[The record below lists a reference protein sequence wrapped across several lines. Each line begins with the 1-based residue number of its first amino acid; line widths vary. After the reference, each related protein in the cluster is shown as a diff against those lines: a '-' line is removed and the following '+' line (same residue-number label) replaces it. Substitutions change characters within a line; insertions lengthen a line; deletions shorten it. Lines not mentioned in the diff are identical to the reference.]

1 MTTDLL
7 YYTNILTSTQV
18 IRHGAVAISDGI
30 ISYVGP
36 MENAPRANGLKM
48 DLRGKYLAPGFF
60 DVHVHGGKGVSFGGT
75 DDPLKELEAYSK
87 WVPSTGVTHYLCS
100 LAAPDARVL
109 AEKASLFADVLEAG
123 VEGAQPLGLHLEGPF
138 INKKKKGA
146 FNPEWLREPSME
158 EAESFLKA
166 GRGWVRQMTMAPE
179 LKGAQEIAARF
190 RAEGVVVSMGHTDAD
205 YETASAALKG
215 NFTHVT
221 HTFNAQSGFHHRQPG
236 VFGAILA
243 SNEVTAE
250 LIADTIHAHP
260 GAMMVLLRCL
270 GTDRVVLITDAMP
283 GAGLPD
289 GIYDLVGLQVTV
301 KNGHANLPDGTIAGS
316 TIMMNQC
323 VHNIQY
329 LLGVPLP
336 EAVKM
341 ASLNPAR
348 VMGFADR
355 LGSIAVGKEANL
367 VVIDEDINVY
377 LTLVKGTI
385 VYNNL

>member
-7 YYTNILTSTQV
+7 YHANILTSTQV
-18 IRHGAVAISDGI
+18 IEHGAVAISDGI

-36 MENAPRANGLKM
+36 MENAPRADGLKM
-48 DLRGKYLAPGFF
+48 DLCGKYLAPGFF
-60 DVHVHGGKGVSFGGT
+60 DVHVHGGKGVSFGST
-75 DDPLKELEAYSK
+75 DGPLEELEAYSK
-87 WVPSTGVTHYLCS
+87 WAPSTGVTHYLCS
-100 LAAPDARVL
+100 LAAPDARLL
-109 AEKASLFADVLEAG
+109 AEKTSLFADVLEAG
-123 VEGAQPLGLHLEGPF
+123 VKGAQPLGLHLEGPF
-138 INKKKKGA
+138 INKKRKGA
-146 FNPEWLREPSME
+146 FNPDWLREPSLE

-166 GRGWVRQMTMAPE
+166 GRGWIRQMTMAPE
-179 LKGAQEIAARF
+179 LKGALEIAARF

-205 YETASAALKG
+205 FETARAALKG

-221 HTFNAQSGFHHRQPG
+221 HAFNAQSGFHQRQPG
-236 VFGAILA
+236 VFGALLA
-243 SNEVTAE
+243 SDEVTAE
-250 LIADTIHAHP
+250 LIADTIHVHP
-260 GAMMVLLRCL
+260 GAMLVLLRCL

-316 TIMMNQC
+316 TAMMNQC
-323 VHNIQY
+323 VYNIHHRV
-329 LLGVPLP
+329 GVPLP

-355 LGSIAVGKEANL
+355 LGNIAVGKEANL
-367 VVIDEDINVY
+367 VVIDEDIHVY